1 MDRSLPAN
9 AGYGLT
15 WSDRIQSRASGVNEA
30 AVPQL
35 LSPRSRACA
44 PAQEEPPQQEARAPQ
59 WIVAPTRATRES
71 PGKAAKTWCS
81 PKYMN

>member
-9 AGYGLT
+9 AGDTGSILVQIDSVT
-15 WSDRIQSRASGVNEA
+15 SHEVNEA

-44 PAQEEPPQQEARAPQ
+44 PQQEEPPQGEAHAPQ
-59 WIVAPTRATRES
+59 
-71 PGKAAKTWCS
+71 
-81 PKYMN
+81 